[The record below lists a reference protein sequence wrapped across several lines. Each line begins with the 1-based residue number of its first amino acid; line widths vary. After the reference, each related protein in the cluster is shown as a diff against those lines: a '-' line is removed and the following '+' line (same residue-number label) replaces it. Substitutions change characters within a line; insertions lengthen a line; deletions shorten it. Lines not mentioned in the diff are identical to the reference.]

1 MGLKK
6 HEKLALPIS
15 LSPNTLTAR
24 ILCKMLCPGE
34 DMAKQYYAVSEAIL
48 VRAVTQPWDSL

>member
-6 HEKLALPIS
+6 HEKWALPIS

-34 DMAKQYYAVSEAIL
+34 DMAKQYCAVSEAIL
-48 VRAVTQPWDSL
+48 VRAVTQLI